1 MVIFYSFL
9 LTFTR
14 PGSGHGG
21 GQSCDRITLY
31 GDGGPG
37 GPRQM
42 HSSRPEFQEAGERN
56 PPEVAKR

>member
-14 PGSGHGG
+14 PSSGHGAAARAVA
-21 GQSCDRITLY
+21 DRITLY
-31 GDGGPG
+31 GDG

-56 PPEVAKR
+56 HGGC